1 MMNYIKLDSVYKNYQ
16 VDKQELEILKDINCS
31 INQGEFVVILGP
43 SGSGKSTLLNLLGGM
58 DTVTKGKINI
68 NGQIITNFKRKQLS
82 MYRKEKI
89 GFVFQFYNLISTL
102 TVFENVNLSER
113 MSKYSEKT
121 DVILSELDVSHRRNN
136 FPFELSGGEQQRV
149 SIARAICK
157 NPDIILCD
165 EPTGALDSKTGKTV
179 ISVLYN
185 ICKQRKS
192 TVIIVTHNASIAKI
206 ADRVIEL
213 RDGRIINNRVQE
225 KTISVEDV
233 EL

>member
-1 MMNYIKLDSVYKNYQ
+1 MNYIKLDSVYKNYQ

-58 DTVTKGKINI
+58 DTVTKGEINI

-113 MSKYSEKT
+113 MSKDSEKT
-121 DVILSELDVSHRRNN
+121 DVILSELDVNHRRNN

-213 RDGRIINNRVQE
+213 RDGRVINNRVQE